1 LLQYSLSHDLYQ
13 ICNRGNGS
21 RIPILK
27 LASNRS
33 QTISG
38 YPNALFKVTPR
49 EASRLSKQSQTAH
62 PPRDLS
68 FRQAFA
74 KPSRYLLANASLPS
88 ISSPH
93 LQRCS
98 RGQNSPNTPPRHICS
113 STAWCARRGCCQVH
127 DRTAHRRSLL
137 RMCTSHSIPFH
148 ILWSSSLLAPSCV
161 HSWPAPKHS
170 CRGMHYI
177 LTWPVY
183 SGD

>member
-21 RIPILK
+21 RIP
-27 LASNRS
+27 SS
-33 QTISG
+33 SSPQTEANPFPDTRTH
-38 YPNALFKVTPR
+38 YLTPR
-49 EASRLSKQSQTAH
+49 EAGRLSKQSQTAH

-137 RMCTSHSIPFH
+137 RMCTSHSIPIPYPLVVVALGAQLCAF
-148 ILWSSSLLAPSCV
+148 LARTKALLSRHALYTDLACLQ
-161 HSWPAPKHS
+161 
-170 CRGMHYI
+170 R
-177 LTWPVY
+177 
-183 SGD
+183 

>member
-1 LLQYSLSHDLYQ
+1 MICIKSATGVMDPESPSSSSLQTEAKPFPDTRTHYL
-13 ICNRGNGS
+13 
-21 RIPILK
+21 
-27 LASNRS
+27 
-33 QTISG
+33 
-38 YPNALFKVTPR
+38 TPR

-137 RMCTSHSIPFH
+137 RMCTSTPSHSISSGRRRSWRPAVC
-148 ILWSSSLLAPSCV
+148 ILGPHQS
-161 HSWPAPKHS
+161 
-170 CRGMHYI
+170 
-177 LTWPVY
+177 TPVEAWIIY
-183 SGD
+183 